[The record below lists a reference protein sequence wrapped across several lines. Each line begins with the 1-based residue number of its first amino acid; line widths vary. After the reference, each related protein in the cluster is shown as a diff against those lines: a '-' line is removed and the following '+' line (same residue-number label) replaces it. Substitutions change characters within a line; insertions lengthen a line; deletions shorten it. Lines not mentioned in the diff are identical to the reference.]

1 MVIRLLMWSP
11 AASALAALQ
20 RLYAKKLCETSKSLT
35 VKVVLHTQAAP
46 GSHGALPGTPKR
58 ALHSAPTAPTTRGS
72 PDAISRRGKGVNPFP
87 PRVTSDV
94 TTKFATS
101 RIVP

>member
-35 VKVVLHTQAAP
+35 VKVVFHTQAAQ
-46 GSHGALPGTPKR
+46 GSHWALPGTPGGSLGGR
-58 ALHSAPTAPTTRGS
+58 RSAPTADGRLRRMSRG
-72 PDAISRRGKGVNPFP
+72 G
-87 PRVTSDV
+87 
-94 TTKFATS
+94 
-101 RIVP
+101 